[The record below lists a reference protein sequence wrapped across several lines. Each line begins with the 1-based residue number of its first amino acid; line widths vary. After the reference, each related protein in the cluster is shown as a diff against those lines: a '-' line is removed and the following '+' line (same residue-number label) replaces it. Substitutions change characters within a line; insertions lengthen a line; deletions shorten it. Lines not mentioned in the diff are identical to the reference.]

1 MPVALPEHETGTAWA
16 QREGTLMARCRA
28 KNAEGKPCRAPEGMV
43 DPITRYCPA
52 HRPGATERLRE
63 AGKTGA
69 EVSTRLKQKA
79 TGLSS
84 DELPPLDS
92 PQAAATWLEAIGRAV
107 ACGRLAIIEK
117 AGHAAHLENPD
128 AFGDLVECFL
138 REVEADLPRHATR
151 EDNPT

>member
-1 MPVALPEHETGTAWA
+1 MPVPLLSTRWA
-16 QREGTLMARCRA
+16 QREGILMARCRA

-63 AGKTGA
+63 AGKKGA
-69 EVSTRLKQKA
+69 KASTRLKQKEA
-79 TGLSS
+79 GLSS

-107 ACGRLAIIEK
+107 ACGRLANRDAVAATK
-117 AGHAAHLENPD
+117 AVREWLRAHEAGAVADQVEELRRKVAELKGGELE
-128 AFGDLVECFL
+128 V
-138 REVEADLPRHATR
+138 VK
-151 EDNPT
+151 

>member
-1 MPVALPEHETGTAWA
+1 
-16 QREGTLMARCRA
+16 MARCRA
-28 KNAEGKPCRAPEGMV
+28 KNAAGKPCRAPEGMV

-63 AGKTGA
+63 AGKKGA

-107 ACGRLAIIEK
+107 ACGRLANRDAVAATKAVREWLRAHEAGTVTEQVDELRRKVAALGDEK
-117 AGHAAHLENPD
+117 LK
-128 AFGDLVECFL
+128 V
-138 REVEADLPRHATR
+138 LP
-151 EDNPT
+151 

>member
-1 MPVALPEHETGTAWA
+1 
-16 QREGTLMARCRA
+16 MARCKA
-28 KNAEGKPCRAPEGMV
+28 KNADGNPCRAPEGMV

-63 AGKTGA
+63 AGKKGA

-107 ACGRLAIIEK
+107 ACGRLANRDAVAATKAVREWLRAHEAGTVTEQVDELRRKVAALGSEK
-117 AGHAAHLENPD
+117 LKA
-128 AFGDLVECFL
+128 
-138 REVEADLPRHATR
+138 LP
-151 EDNPT
+151 

>member
-1 MPVALPEHETGTAWA
+1 
-16 QREGTLMARCRA
+16 MARCRA

-43 DPITRYCPA
+43 DSTTRYCPA

-63 AGKTGA
+63 AGKKGA
-69 EVSTRLKQKA
+69 KVSTRLKQKA

-107 ACGRLAIIEK
+107 ACGRLANRDAIAATK
-117 AGHAAHLENPD
+117 AVREWLRAHEAGTVTEQVTELRQKVEELKKGNQLE
-128 AFGDLVECFL
+128 V
-138 REVEADLPRHATR
+138 VK
-151 EDNPT
+151 